1 MPSVRGRGVTEK
13 ATDKGAQCCGTAKLP
28 SLPEYETA
36 LECPMTEPQ
45 FKSWQSIQDEVLRRI
60 HAREWPPGAVIPN
73 EADLAQE
80 FGCARATVNRALRA
94 LAELGLVERRR
105 KAGTRVALH
114 PVSRATVDIP
124 VIRQEVSALG
134 KIYEYRRLSRARA
147 APSLGLARRFCAEG
161 SIQCLH
167 VTALH
172 LASGEPFVF
181 EDRWI
186 NLETA
191 PAADAQD
198 FKALNANEWLLAN
211 IPYTHGE
218 IRLAAQAATEAE
230 AMILDTRPGAPLFVI
245 ERLTWDHARA
255 VTFARLCYAPGHS
268 IVTQLGAA
276 P

>member
-1 MPSVRGRGVTEK
+1 M
-13 ATDKGAQCCGTAKLP
+13 TD
-28 SLPEYETA
+28 
-36 LECPMTEPQ
+36 PQ
-45 FKSWQSIQDEVLRRI
+45 FNSWQAIQDEVLRRI

-94 LAELGLVERRR
+94 LAEAGTVERRR

-124 VIRQEVSALG
+124 VIRQEVSTAG
-134 KIYEYRRLSRARA
+134 KIYEYRRLSRRHAV
-147 APSLGLARRFCAEG
+147 PPLEVARRLCADRPG
-161 SIQCLH
+161 SCLH

-172 LASGEPFVF
+172 LASGAPFVF

-191 PAADAQD
+191 PTADTQD
-198 FKALNANEWLLAN
+198 FRAMNANEWLLAN
-211 IPYTHGE
+211 VPYTHGE
-218 IRLAAQAATEAE
+218 IRLAAEAATELE
-230 AMILDTRPGAPLFVI
+230 AKILGTDPGAPMFVI

-255 VTFARLCYAPGHS
+255 VTLARLCYAPGHS
-268 IVTQLGAA
+268 IVTHLGAV

>member
-1 MPSVRGRGVTEK
+1 
-13 ATDKGAQCCGTAKLP
+13 
-28 SLPEYETA
+28 
-36 LECPMTEPQ
+36 MTESQ

-60 HAREWPPGAVIPN
+60 HAREWPPGTVIPN
-73 EADLAQE
+73 EHNLAQE

-94 LAELGLVERRR
+94 LAEVGMVERRR

-124 VIRQEVSALG
+124 VIRQEVSELG
-134 KIYEYRRLSRARA
+134 KVYEYRRLSRM
-147 APSLGLARRFCAEG
+147 PDTPPKGLARRLGAER
-161 SIQCLH
+161 SCNCLH

-172 LASGEPFVF
+172 LASGTPFVL

-186 NLETA
+186 NLETV
-191 PAADAQD
+191 PAAAAQD
-198 FKALNANEWLLAN
+198 FEMLNANEWLLAN
-211 IPYTHGE
+211 VPYTHGE
-218 IRLAAQAATEAE
+218 IRLTAEAATEAE
-230 AMILDTRPGAPLFVI
+230 ARLLTTHPGAAMFVI

-268 IVTQLGAA
+268 IVTQLGTL